1 MVNNFG
7 NFFLGIKHP
16 KDAKKRIQACC
27 NSKTKPNNRPKISPS
42 HKKKKLVQTQ
52 SQSSIAFFITLIQLV
67 IYPLF
72 KLWVANYIKYWILDF
87 LSFKIISALAIKLMG
102 DCLNFDSK
110 SKLMCCHFFCPFLL
124 WILFENNY
132 FHAWNHC
139 LIGSQN
145 ENWSYITTIK

>member
-52 SQSSIAFFITLIQLV
+52 SQSSTAFFITLIQLV

-87 LSFKIISALAIKLMG
+87 LSFKIICALPIKLMG

-110 SKLMCCHFFCPFLL
+110 SKLMCCHFFLPFFYFGFSWKITIFMLGIIAWL
-124 WILFENNY
+124 DPKMRTGLIL
-132 FHAWNHC
+132 
-139 LIGSQN
+139 QP
-145 ENWSYITTIK
+145 